1 MKILFD
7 HDVFTY
13 QETGGI
19 ARCFSQLIGQM
30 EKQEPGCCRLGF
42 KFTNTSLK

>member
-13 QETGGI
+13 QKIGGI

-30 EKQEPGCCRLGF
+30 EKLAPG
-42 KFTNTSLK
+42 